1 MFRALFGAKRPIHS
15 GPSSED
21 LEPLSCLGRTMMFL
35 PAGPYY
41 VYQTHWN
48 GGRVFRVHV
57 HAERRLAFASC
68 IEATSRRVAACP
80 PFLDSLF
87 SFEGLWIGTSEKN
100 DLTSSGGGYGPRF
113 DGNTLLF
120 HVISRDH
127 GSMYVYFGSA
137 LKCFRSREPIVHFTS
152 PVANNDVPCPFA
164 RTSVGTYYLLETDEV
179 VRLPAGVEASP
190 YEICYGPARPEGT
203 RRSPLPLLFKYVP

>member
-1 MFRALFGAKRPIHS
+1 
-15 GPSSED
+15 
-21 LEPLSCLGRTMMFL
+21 MMFL

-48 GGRVFRVHV
+48 GDRVFRVHI

-68 IEATSRRVAACP
+68 VEPTRRRGAACP

-120 HVISRDH
+120 HVISPDH
-127 GSMYVYFGSA
+127 GSVYVYFGSA
-137 LKCFRSREPIVHFTS
+137 LKCFRSKEPIVDFTS

-164 RTSVGTYYLLETDEV
+164 RTAVGSYYLLETDELL
-179 VRLPAGVEASP
+179 RLPAGVEASP
-190 YEICYGPARPEGT
+190 YELCYYPARPKGT
-203 RRSPLPLLFKYVP
+203 RRSSFPLLFKYVP